1 MIRASLAA
9 PGLAAL
15 GLTPLGLAALGLI
28 AALPAAAQEY
38 LTVTATR
45 SPETLATV
53 PATIAIVTGAELAAR
68 HATTLRA
75 ALALVP
81 GVEAPPGGD
90 TGPAG
95 AVPAFW
101 GLREFDAFLLVVD
114 GVPWGGAF
122 NPAIPSLD
130 LTNVERIEVLK
141 GAAPVFYGAT
151 AFVGVIQVVHNA
163 AGRTKPGV
171 SLGGGDRGSARG
183 TVSVNLPPIGTYAQ
197 SLSLRGQSVGLAES
211 AAGFSQG
218 NATYRG
224 AGALASGSFRI
235 DADVAFNR
243 QNPTSPIPRQE
254 EALTVRVPRDGNANP
269 ADARIDEN
277 RYHGVIGASV
287 PTPVGVWDSTVSL
300 AYTDGA
306 DVRGFLRPELTPD
319 PPENAD
325 SQNQRRHILDLYADT
340 HVTTRLPGDLTLV
353 WGADLLY
360 GQARQTSVNGAY
372 FVPLDL
378 RARGPATTTLHIDEV
393 NAFSDERIFAGQYA
407 QATWR
412 PWPGVEL
419 QAGARLN
426 ETQERLRTVHLDG
439 FDPAAN
445 EYAVSTRHTVR
456 GTFAGGVSWR
466 PLPEARAALTLYAD
480 ARSSFKPAAIDFG
493 PDNVTEILRPER
505 AVSVELGARGS
516 VLDGRLQYGAELFQ
530 LEFRNLVVATTDAA
544 GEPALEN
551 AGAQRLRGVE
561 AELGAR
567 PLPGLL
573 LRASGSFHDSRFTDY
588 RTVEEGEPL
597 NAAGRL
603 LPLSPRWLASL
614 GAIYDPGGGPMGS
627 AVLNHVGSRYLD
639 IANGA
644 RARAYTTIDASIGW
658 RWKRVSLML
667 NGTNLTDERP
677 AVTESEFGDSSYYLL
692 PARAVFL
699 DLSWE
704 L

>member
-1 MIRASLAA
+1 MIR

-15 GLTPLGLAALGLI
+15 GLV

-45 SPETLATV
+45 SPETLASL
-53 PATIAIVTGAELAAR
+53 PATISVVTGAELAAR

-90 TGPAG
+90 AGPAS

-141 GAAPVFYGAT
+141 GSAPVFYGAT
-151 AFVGVIQVVHNA
+151 SFVGVIQVIHNA
-163 AGRTKPGV
+163 AGMAKPSI
-171 SLGGGDRGSARG
+171 SLGGGERGSARG
-183 TVSVNLPPIGTYAQ
+183 SISINLPPIGTYAQ
-197 SLSLRGQSVGLAES
+197 SVSARGQSAGLAES
-211 AAGFSQG
+211 GAGFSQG
-218 NATYRG
+218 NANYRG
-224 AGALASGSFRI
+224 AGPLAGGSFRV
-235 DADVAFNR
+235 DADVAFVR
-243 QNPTSPIPRQE
+243 QNPTSPIPRE
-254 EALTVRVPRDGNANP
+254 GEALTLRVPRDGNANP
-269 ADARIDEN
+269 ADARITEN
-277 RYHGVIGASV
+277 RYHGGLGTTF
-287 PTPVGVWDSTVSL
+287 PTLLGVWDSTVSL

-306 DVRGFLRPELTPD
+306 DVRGFLRPELIAN

-340 HVTTRLPGDLTLV
+340 HVTTRLPWAVSIV

-360 GQARQTSVNGAY
+360 GHARQTSVNGAY

-378 RARGPATTTLHIDEV
+378 RRRGPATTTLHVDEV

-412 PWPGVEL
+412 PIPEVEV

-426 ETQERLRTVHLDG
+426 ETQERLATVHLDG
-439 FDPAAN
+439 FDPSAN
-445 EYAVSTRHTVR
+445 DYAVSTRHTMR
-456 GTFAGGVSWR
+456 GTFAGGISWR
-466 PLPEARAALTLYAD
+466 VLPAAREALTLYAN

-493 PDNVTEILRPER
+493 PDNVTDILRPER
-505 AVSVELGARGS
+505 AVGVEIGARGS
-516 VLDGRLQYGAELFQ
+516 LLDGRLQYGAEAFQ
-530 LEFRNLVVATTDAA
+530 LEFRNLVVATTDAS
-544 GEPALEN
+544 GNPALEN
-551 AGAQRLRGVE
+551 AGTQRLRGVE
-561 AELGAR
+561 AELGMR

-573 LRASGSFHDSRFTDY
+573 LRASGSFHESRFTDY
-588 RTVEEGEPL
+588 KTTEDDQKL
-597 NAAGRL
+597 NAAGRT
-603 LPLSPRWLASL
+603 LPLSPRWLGSL
-614 GAIYDPGGGPMGS
+614 GAIYDAGEGPVGS

-644 RARAYTTIDASIGW
+644 RVRAYTTLDASFGW
-658 RWKRVSLML
+658 RWRRVSVML

-677 AVTESEFGDSSYYLL
+677 PVTQSEFGDSSYYLL
-692 PARAVFL
+692 PARTVFL
-699 DLSWE
+699 DVSWE